1 MTVFIATFVVFAVA
15 MLALA
20 IGVLLGRGAIKG
32 SCGGL
37 ANVDGAAD
45 CPYCSGTCENA
56 QAAQPVSPQRTGAGM
71 RA

>member
-1 MTVFIATFVVFAVA
+1 MTVFIATFVVFGLA

-20 IGVLLGRGAIKG
+20 VGVLLGRGAIKG

-45 CPYCSGTCENA
+45 CPYCSGNCENA
-56 QAAQPVSPQRTGAGM
+56 PAENAVSPRRSRAGI